1 MRGACGMEKFICSNC
16 GFVNRFRTTK
26 NGKKR
31 YCNNCGVQVYN
42 SKVVLESMMRIEL
55 LKR

>member
-1 MRGACGMEKFICSNC
+1 MEKFICSNC
-16 GFVNRFRTTK
+16 GFINRLRTTK